1 MLTLPTDYFSPT
13 QDGMYRR
20 CGEQYRQR
28 YVEGIKVPPAGSML
42 MGGGVHSGA
51 AARNLERMNHDTEM
65 PRRDVI
71 DFAVSAYDERL
82 DDEGIEL
89 RGDEATRGRN
99 AVVGD
104 YRDQTATLA
113 GGFSELVAP
122 QIMHP
127 VAVEEKIELDVEKL
141 GIKFVGIL
149 DVAQESNRV
158 VMLEDLKCGSK
169 LHGQDAVD
177 GSDQLTFYAMAWQQ
191 TRGRLP
197 DAVGLR
203 SLRDLARGPKQ
214 TLVIGHR
221 TDDHIVKL
229 LRIISTTVRAISA
242 GSFVPAPP
250 GAWWCSEKWCGYWN
264 RCRYR
269 GGK

>member
-1 MLTLPTDYFSPT
+1 MITLPSDHFSPT
-13 QDGMYRR
+13 QLDMARR
-20 CGEQYRQR
+20 CGEQYRLR
-28 YVEGIKVPPAGSML
+28 YVEGLTMPPAGSML

-51 AARNLERMNHDTEM
+51 AARHVERMEHDREM

-71 DFAVSAYDERL
+71 DVAVTAYDERL

-89 RGDEATRGRN
+89 RGDEETRGKN

-113 GGFSELVAP
+113 GAFSDLVAP
-122 QIMHP
+122 QVMHP
-127 VAVEEKIELDVEKL
+127 VAVEEKIELDVEML
-141 GIKFVGIL
+141 GIKFVGVL
-149 DVAQESNRV
+149 DVAQEYGNV
-158 VMLEDLKCGSK
+158 TTLEDLKCGSK

-177 GSDQLTFYAMAWQQ
+177 GSDQLTFYAMGWQT

-203 SLRDLARGPKQ
+203 SLRELKRGPTQ

-221 TDDHIVKL
+221 TDDHVVKL
-229 LRIISTTVRAISA
+229 LRIISATVRAISA

-250 GAWWCSEKWCGYWN
+250 GAWWCSKRWCGYWHM
-264 RCRYR
+264 CRYR